1 MSSLDNSAAARAL
14 REGSPATGSS
24 FRLHRPRGALCGEG
38 WCGWCD
44 GACTSARVRPADRL
58 RPLGRLVE
66 GQPPWFWERRFR
78 HPGRARRLYLEVLR
92 RASSATGLPPAPPL
106 PAPRRMRVE
115 EHATVTVG
123 GGPETDG
130 RLVERRAGETAL
142 GIYGDRTLG
151 VVGPDGPVEIRFER
165 LVLQTGSWERLP
177 PVRGNDLPGLVG
189 PAMAAHLPAGARV
202 AVWGS
207 GPAPD
212 HVEVVWRGDRAPD
225 RITGRSRVEGIVA
238 DGRPLAC
245 DAFLT
250 TVRQPAIELAVQAGA
265 EVRLTAGELPVLV
278 VAATPDWL
286 EVRGACAAQ
295 TSGVPDVPVAG
306 DAFACPCEDV
316 RVRDVRRAI
325 ADGFDEPELVKRRTG
340 ALTGHC
346 QGRLCSAAILG
357 LLRAAGRDHA
367 PTTTRPPA
375 LTVTLAELAAGG

>member
-1 MSSLDNSAAARAL
+1 MVPVDHSAAARAL
-14 REGSPATGSS
+14 RDGSPATGSS
-24 FRLHRPRGALCGEG
+24 FRLHRPRGALCGDG

-44 GACTSARVRPADRL
+44 GACTSADVRRTDRL

-66 GQPPWFWERRFR
+66 RQSPWFWERRFR
-78 HPGRARRLYLEVLR
+78 HPGQARRLYLEVLR
-92 RASSATGLPPAPPL
+92 RASSATALPAAPP
-106 PAPRRMRVE
+106 PPGSRRLRVE
-115 EHATVTVG
+115 EHDTVIVG
-123 GGPETDG
+123 GGLPADG
-130 RLVERRAGETAL
+130 RVVDRRAGETAL
-142 GIYGDRTLG
+142 GVYGDRTLG
-151 VVGPDGPVEIRFER
+151 VVGADGPVEIRFER

-177 PVRGNDLPGLVG
+177 PVRGNDLPGIVG
-189 PAMAAHLPAGARV
+189 PVMAAHLPAGARV
-202 AVWGS
+202 AVWGQ
-207 GPAPD
+207 GAVPE

-225 RITGRSRVEGIVA
+225 RIAGRSRVEGVVA
-238 DGRPLAC
+238 EGREIAC

-278 VAATPDWL
+278 VSAMPDWL
-286 EVRGACAAQ
+286 ELRGACAAQ
-295 TSGVPDVPVAG
+295 SSGVPDVPVSG

-325 ADGFDEPELVKRRTG
+325 ADGFDQPELVKRRTG

-346 QGRLCSAAILG
+346 QGRLCSATILG

-375 LTVTLAELAAGG
+375 LTVTLAEIAADG